1 MAGILAQYNNFW
13 KAWLPPTSRQLK
25 VKNTFFFLIEKKSDF
40 RLKKEAKTN
49 TKPPLE
55 TKNSPLILNDQECS
69 DLFNSK
75 ISYESTTFGD
85 IGGSES
91 DFTTSMCQRSRW
103 LFWFFLSTRKLNDC
117 LQVLFKQFKIID
129 IGQILRKSEFNHFV
143 KKFDSALMRKA
154 VMDRK

>member
-1 MAGILAQYNNFW
+1 M
-13 KAWLPPTSRQLK
+13 
-25 VKNTFFFLIEKKSDF
+25 V
-40 RLKKEAKTN
+40 KKEAKTN
-49 TKPPLE
+49 RKPPLE

-85 IGGSES
+85 LGGSES
-91 DFTTSMCQRSRW
+91 DFTTSICQRSRW
-103 LFWFFLSTRKLNDC
+103 LFWFFLSPRKLDDC